1 MRSLTSITNLLTI
14 CGVRPSP
21 IRQLVLKA
29 LIDTGRPMSSLEIE
43 KALQTVD
50 RSSITRTLVLLV
62 DKDIVHS
69 FEDGSGSMKYE
80 VRARNILDPESPI
93 NNELFDLHPHFH
105 CIKCGATICL
115 PNINIPLI
123 PLPDGYIGHSSTMIV
138 KGLCK
143 KCRI

>member
-21 IRQLVLKA
+21 IRQLVLKT
-29 LIDTGRPMSSLEIE
+29 LIDTGHPMSSLEIE
-43 KALQTVD
+43 KTLQTVD

-62 DKDIVHS
+62 DKEIVHS

-80 VRARNILDPESPI
+80 VRARNLTNPQSNLNDGLS
-93 NNELFDLHPHFH
+93 DLHPHFH
-105 CIKCGATICL
+105 CIKCGSTICL
-115 PNINIPLI
+115 PNINMPLI
-123 PLPDGYIGHSSTMIV
+123 PLPEGYIGHSSTMIV